1 MVVVTVANKAAST
14 LTLSGGEAHHSSLVS
29 LWRDSRLTDFAVSTE
44 GVEFKAH
51 RVVLASCSVYFR
63 KLFES
68 GMRDSADATHALQGI
83 RPQALKALLAFV
95 YEGAC
100 EID

>member
-1 MVVVTVANKAAST
+1 M
-14 LTLSGGEAHHSSLVS
+14 
-29 LWRDSRLTDFAVSTE
+29 
-44 GVEFKAH
+44 
-51 RVVLASCSVYFR
+51 YFR

-68 GMRDSADATHALQGI
+68 GMRDATGTTHALQGI